1 MATSS
6 RIGRSRSPFRSD
18 ETSAKITPKALF
30 RLGSYKPFEFFLYI
44 QGQLHAAETSLP
56 VLAHIPEDCQSLR
69 TEVGTSRSLVSG
81 SVVQEPPGHPMLI
94 AWRRYQRLSPE
105 LRVTLLGEPIS
116 ILSDR
121 AETVRT
127 PIPVLQRTQTLE
139 QCLAVAFSLLH
150 NLQGQVAVLQS
161 HNQTLWHMLLQR
173 CNGGTGLNRPF
184 NILELPLILQDV
196 RNTVLPA
203 FAERLDDHDEAIRW
217 LRARLLQSS

>member
-121 AETVRT
+121 TETVRT

-139 QCLAVAFSLLH
+139 QCLAVAFSLLQISRDKWQFY
-150 NLQGQVAVLQS
+150 NLTTKHCGTCCYRDAMVAPVSTDRSTSLS
-161 HNQTLWHMLLQR
+161 FRSFCKMSGILFFLHLP
-173 CNGGTGLNRPF
+173 NG
-184 NILELPLILQDV
+184 
-196 RNTVLPA
+196 
-203 FAERLDDHDEAIRW
+203 
-217 LRARLLQSS
+217 